1 MTAPDAGRAA
11 AEPADSGQSGAPS
24 AGHAEPRH
32 PFDVAPPR
40 RPAGTSAGVLRIDA
54 PGLLTTVQDLGRGG
68 LASLGVS
75 RSGALDRGA
84 LRTANRLLGN
94 DEGAAALEIALGGFA
109 ATALSDLWVAA
120 AGAWGRL
127 RIAGHDVDPYAAHP
141 WPTGEELTWE
151 PFTAGLRGY
160 LAVRGGIEVPLSVG
174 SRSADLLGGLGPAPL
189 QAGDVVAVGDAA
201 GPIPVAEV
209 MPWGPPHDE
218 GIEVAL
224 AAGPRA
230 DWFTDE
236 AHRLLFERTW
246 TVSAQAD
253 RVGLRLDGPPLPRLV
268 PGELPS
274 EGMVPGALQVPPDG
288 RPVVLLADGPV
299 TGGYPVIAV
308 VADAALDL
316 FAQVRPGT
324 GIRFRHAR

>member
-1 MTAPDAGRAA
+1 MTAADPGRS
-11 AEPADSGQSGAPS
+11 EGG
-24 AGHAEPRH
+24 
-32 PFDVAPPR
+32 
-40 RPAGTSAGVLRIDA
+40 LRIDA

-84 LRTANRLLGN
+84 LRAANRLLGN
-94 DEGAAALEIALGGFA
+94 DEGAAVLEITLGGFT
-109 ATALSDLWVAA
+109 ATALAQLWVAA

-127 RIAGHDVDPYAAHP
+127 RIAGRDVDPYAAHP
-141 WPTGEELTWE
+141 WPAGEELTWE
-151 PFTAGLRGY
+151 PFAAGLRGY
-160 LAVRGGIEVPLSVG
+160 LAVRGGIDVPLSVG
-174 SRSADLLGGLGPAPL
+174 SRSTDLLAGLGPAPL
-189 QAGDVVAVGDAA
+189 RAGDVVAVGTPA
-201 GPIPVAEV
+201 GPIPVGEL
-209 MPWGPPHDE
+209 MPWSPPHDTA
-218 GIEVAL
+218 IEVPL

-230 DWFTDE
+230 DWFDAS
-236 AHRLLFERTW
+236 AHALLFERTW

-253 RVGLRLDGPPLPRLV
+253 RVGVRLDGPPLPRIV